1 MIIETKMVQQFL
13 IVFLQV
19 AIAGGS
25 SQGMEVWNPADNSVR
40 NVTAQL
46 PIEEGDSTGL
56 DYAQLLPIK
65 NGTELLLYGG
75 NLVIMMQ
82 LLTPPLCVMGVQINS

>member
-1 MIIETKMVQQFL
+1 M
-13 IVFLQV
+13 
-19 AIAGGS
+19 
-25 SQGMEVWNPADNSVR
+25 WNPADNSVQ

-46 PIEEGDSTGL
+46 PNEEGDSTGL

-75 NLVIMMQ
+75 NLVIIMQ
-82 LLTPPLCVMGVQINS
+82 LLTPPLCVIGVQIHEGMSKDPCNDTKHLIES

>member
-1 MIIETKMVQQFL
+1 M
-13 IVFLQV
+13 
-19 AIAGGS
+19 
-25 SQGMEVWNPADNSVR
+25 WNPADNSVK

-82 LLTPPLCVMGVQINS
+82 YSRSHYDLYDWSFKKTLSKIKRVIHIFIKVISWLINDYAK